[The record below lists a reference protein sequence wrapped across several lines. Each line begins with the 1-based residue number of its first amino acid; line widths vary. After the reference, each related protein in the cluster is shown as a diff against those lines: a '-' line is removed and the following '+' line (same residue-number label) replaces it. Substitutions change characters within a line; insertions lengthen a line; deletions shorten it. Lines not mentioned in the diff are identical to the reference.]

1 MFTKISSSVANIFIL
16 KLLMFPFK
24 NIKRGVFLL
33 NQIRV
38 TNSAGVDIHVGK
50 LLIYFGD

>member
-1 MFTKISSSVANIFIL
+1 MKISPSVAKIFIL
-16 KLLMFPFK
+16 KSLMFPFK

-33 NQIRV
+33 NKIRV
-38 TNSAGVDIHVGK
+38 KNSMGADMHVGK